1 MVIKN
6 KIWEEMKQAHA
17 NVLCVKWYTDKQRKH
32 DRYYQMFIALVASGG
47 TFGYLLNDIAPLISS
62 SIIAFVSVVKAL
74 FPHFIQ
80 PEKELCILDGLM
92 DYYNGY
98 MTELEHLYFRYE
110 TEDISDKETEE
121 FLYHLKKEEGGKQS
135 TFNRL
140 VRSIPQKRHEKII
153 QESETYINRVYYN
166 IMSKKSNTTIPHGT
180 GETST
185 HSTYTIHQGPEIHGE
200 MPRFSNVPPPPSPKK
215 K

>member
-121 FLYHLKKEEGGKQS
+121 FLYHLKKEEGGGNNQ
-135 TFNRL
+135 
-140 VRSIPQKRHEKII
+140 
-153 QESETYINRVYYN
+153 
-166 IMSKKSNTTIPHGT
+166 
-180 GETST
+180 
-185 HSTYTIHQGPEIHGE
+185 HSTVLFALYHKRG
-200 MPRFSNVPPPPSPKK
+200 MKK
-215 K
+215 